1 MHKMDQNEY
10 TITQRIAKHGEQAVL
25 VIQKVLQ
32 NELRP
37 GTIAEVRI
45 RIVREAEQ

>member
-1 MHKMDQNEY
+1 MQNEFIV
-10 TITQRIAKHGEQAVL
+10 TKRIAKHGDQAVL
-25 VIQKVLQ
+25 VIPKVLQ

-45 RIVREAEQ
+45 RIIREAEE